1 MIVKRL
7 KKLSQ
12 YNVWAW
18 DYVIDSMYK
27 ISKEEF
33 KKERPFFWGS
43 LHGLLAHSLA
53 AEIIWIERL
62 NHKNPTI
69 LLNEDDF
76 QTMDDIVNEWQTV
89 RNRWYDYLEQL
100 SDEKALTP
108 LSFLDTQGF
117 ERSVMIADII
127 THVYNHA
134 TDHRSQMT
142 PFLHRLGFATP
153 SLDYVYF
160 CEGKEL

>member
-62 NHKNPTI
+62 NHKFHLPREPFFFFFFI
-69 LLNEDDF
+69 
-76 QTMDDIVNEWQTV
+76 
-89 RNRWYDYLEQL
+89 R
-100 SDEKALTP
+100 
-108 LSFLDTQGF
+108 SFPKWKKSGL
-117 ERSVMIADII
+117 
-127 THVYNHA
+127 
-134 TDHRSQMT
+134 
-142 PFLHRLGFATP
+142 
-153 SLDYVYF
+153 
-160 CEGKEL
+160 